1 MSKQLKELI
10 ASIRSRHPKALS
22 EVKQSARGSEVLR
35 AIEYLFPHSYNV
47 DALTQTY
54 IKSIPKG
61 KGGNYSVNTVG
72 TWVKVLAVY
81 DLATDD
87 EISELFKAF
96 YQPKNDKD
104 QMLYDFIVGLPPA
117 SAAVNI
123 RKLLEP
129 LKKWRNDFNQ
139 AKFKKAKSP
148 EAKAETEAV
157 RKEDW
162 IHFRAIEAKFNE
174 RDHIED
180 DESELV
186 FHSFMG
192 AYMFSDKML
201 RGELCAA
208 THDGSGNCNYSDG
221 EFFIKETH
229 KKKRANVTVK
239 VRADVRRLLDA
250 LVGLQKEKGCP
261 YLFGFKSCNEMR
273 EKLLVPKLKQ
283 HFGKTPTVNTL
294 RSIKNT
300 YMAQLWKVNGSEGS
314 TRDDYIAKPFDHS
327 ADEAYQTYIFEDLF
341 DPEMT
346 Q

>member
-1 MSKQLKELI
+1 MSKQLKEFI
-10 ASIRSRHPKALS
+10 ANIRARHPKTLS

-35 AIEYLFPHSYNV
+35 VIEYLFPHSFNV

-54 IKSIPKG
+54 IESIPGGIK
-61 KGGNYSVNTVG
+61 GNYSVDTVG

-87 EISELFKAF
+87 EILELFKAF

-104 QMLYDFIVGLPPA
+104 QMLYEFIVGLPPA
-117 SAAVNI
+117 SAAVHI

-139 AKFKKAKSP
+139 AKFRKAKSP

-174 RDHIED
+174 RDHIAD
-180 DESELV
+180 DEPELI
-186 FHSFMG
+186 FHSYMG
-192 AYMFSDKML
+192 AYMLSNKML

-208 THDGSGNCNYSDG
+208 TFDGSGNCNYSDG

-229 KKKRANVTVK
+229 KKKRANITIK

-250 LVGLQKEKGCP
+250 VVGLQKEKGCP
-261 YLFGFKSCNEMR
+261 YLFGFSNSDDMR
-273 EKLLVPKLKQ
+273 KKLLVPKFKQ
-283 HFGKTPTVNTL
+283 HFGKTPTINTL

-300 YMAQLWKVNGSEGS
+300 YMYQL
-314 TRDDYIAKPFDHS
+314 
-327 ADEAYQTYIFEDLF
+327 
-341 DPEMT
+341 
-346 Q
+346 